1 MKAFTRSIQDRCF
14 AAFLSIILGFP
25 TGWGLWL
32 YFTLDHSHD
41 DPDWLVKLFLHG
53 GMDIVGALFLIS
65 VLGLVWA
72 VCTPTWLERA
82 FRFAFNNFIKG
93 LVVLFVIVLVMLA
106 IGLLA
111 QL

>member
-14 AAFLSIILGFP
+14 AAFLSTVLGFP
-25 TGWGLWL
+25 TGWGLWMYL
-32 YFTLDHSHD
+32 TLDHSHD
-41 DPDWLVKLFLHG
+41 DSDWLLKLFLHV

-65 VLGLVWA
+65 VLGFVWA
-72 VCTPTWLERA
+72 VCTPAWLERV

-93 LVVLFVIVLVMLA
+93 LAMLLVIVLVMLA
-106 IGLLA
+106 IVLLA